1 MTGSPAFIVLAWG
14 VLWSATAQAAAQ
26 EPPGSGS
33 AVRRIDVQAGTP
45 LAPQEVRISPGLST
59 TVFFDA
65 RIRPEQLVLE
75 GRERFQ
81 RFGVTE
87 DHLVLVPSSTF
98 REGERLRLEV
108 RFHDGAVPERAVMV
122 LVVDSARAERQVEL
136 FRQTR
141 SAASYQQEVEELR
154 SGMLRLERQVQQ
166 LQRSRPG
173 ECSRESL
180 VADLGDEDSIAFRA
194 WFPRKVSGEFS
205 LLRATFLRLSPRWA
219 ALRLTLTGTRASRG
233 WAVAGA
239 ELTDAQGRRLK
250 SLPPWQAGPVGDGET
265 SIVILLDE
273 PSTPGEGLGRYTL
286 ELWNEGRKQTL
297 KMEGLQ
303 AR

>member
-1 MTGSPAFIVLAWG
+1 MTGSPAFIVLTWG
-14 VLWSATAQAAAQ
+14 VLWAATAHAAAQ
-26 EPPGSGS
+26 ESPGSAS

-45 LAPQEVRISPGLST
+45 VAPQEVRISPGLST

-136 FRQTR
+136 YRQTR

-154 SGMLRLERQVQQ
+154 SGVLRLERQVQQ
-166 LQRSRPG
+166 LQRSRPS

-194 WFPRKVSGEFS
+194 WLPRKVSGDFVV
-205 LLRATFLRLSPRWA
+205 LRATFLRLSTRWA
-219 ALRLTLTGTRASRG
+219 ALRLSLAATGANRG
-233 WAVAGA
+233 WIAAGA
-239 ELTDAQGRRLK
+239 EFTDAQGRRLK
-250 SLPPWQAGPVGDGET
+250 SLPPWQAGPVDDGKNP
-265 SIVILLDE
+265 IVILLDE
-273 PSTPGEGLGRYTL
+273 PMFPGEGPGRYTL
-286 ELWNEGRKQTL
+286 EMWNEGRKQTL
-297 KMEGLQ
+297 KLEGLQ
-303 AR
+303 PR